1 MESVHIVVVCAV
13 KALGWLEPHVVVTR
27 VEILPES
34 PHWHR
39 EQGTDIL
46 TQSLERGQ
54 RGMH

>member
-1 MESVHIVVVCAV
+1 MECVHIVVVSAV

-46 TQSLERGQ
+46 TQSLERGL
-54 RGMH
+54 RGML